1 MKKKKREAFLLD
13 MVGRLQA
20 AERTIE
26 DIVDDLRAKAEPT
39 SLMGYVDLS
48 VAMVALSHSL
58 ERYQREISLATM
70 AEIRRAD
77 NEGNR

>member
-1 MKKKKREAFLLD
+1 VKKKKREAFLLD

-58 ERYQREISLATM
+58 ERYQREVSLATM

>member
-58 ERYQREISLATM
+58 ERYQREVSLATM

>member
-13 MVGRLQA
+13 RVGRLQA

-26 DIVDDLRAKAEPT
+26 NIVDDLRAKAEPT

-58 ERYQREISLATM
+58 ERYQREVSLATM